1 MLQWKTLV
9 ILENMS
15 SLLQM
20 ESQKL
25 VFLDC
30 ILGWVVQW
38 YGGLE
43 RPPDLVEKKR
53 LRDPI
58 EWSIKKPTL
67 PHRR

>member
-1 MLQWKTLV
+1 M
-9 ILENMS
+9 ENIGHS
-15 SLLQM
+15 RKYAIFATQG
-20 ESQKL
+20 EIQKL

-30 ILGWVVQW
+30 ILGWAVQCC
-38 YGGLE
+38 GGLE